1 MNLIPPSV
9 QPFCGNPTRRPSGSD
24 LHLVEDGLL
33 VPRGVRDLAQFYSAP
48 HCALQGNSIEALNI
62 SKMYLELDQVKHSE
76 LYIVDPT
83 LSETDRDARLAEI
96 KAHTTAIQ
104 REVIAHEATKK
115 LANQPS
121 AAHTYVIS
129 AISTHLRRLYQATT
143 CPYELFEHIKTRFEF
158 NPMENNPTVVAS
170 YLRTHEFTDD
180 GCIGTLPVERF
191 DLVKRYRISMNPPS
205 FNSLHPSAIS
215 SVDYHNHIWNYY
227 TLCAMS
233 DTIIGEKELFKVH
246 HDLTLAYCLWRNGT
260 VQRMNRDILQVI
272 RVMLRDYQLDEKEW
286 HYLLPV
292 VQFNFNQTP
301 TLSLANK
308 SPMELFTALNPATPL
323 DVVQRGRCVKGSLRS
338 QVATLGHPEEQREAH
353 TLRVK
358 MYAEV
363 EVTDEILEH
372 VFEQGI
378 VLKVKSIAGHKFVP
392 DVSDFMLEV
401 FWEGFEDIE
410 SSWEPLKKL
419 MREWPAMVKAYVAA
433 KKNAEDHEILTKA
446 MKRAIVAK

>member
-180 GCIGTLPVERF
+180 GCIGTLP
-191 DLVKRYRISMNPPS
+191 
-205 FNSLHPSAIS
+205 
-215 SVDYHNHIWNYY
+215 
-227 TLCAMS
+227 
-233 DTIIGEKELFKVH
+233 
-246 HDLTLAYCLWRNGT
+246 
-260 VQRMNRDILQVI
+260 
-272 RVMLRDYQLDEKEW
+272 
-286 HYLLPV
+286 
-292 VQFNFNQTP
+292 
-301 TLSLANK
+301 
-308 SPMELFTALNPATPL
+308 
-323 DVVQRGRCVKGSLRS
+323 
-338 QVATLGHPEEQREAH
+338 
-353 TLRVK
+353 
-358 MYAEV
+358 
-363 EVTDEILEH
+363 
-372 VFEQGI
+372 QGI